1 MEYEQPLIPATLIR
15 RYQRFLADVTSAQG
29 EAFTVHC
36 PNTGAMQGC
45 QDPGSR
51 VWLLPATNPNRKYPY
66 SWELVEA
73 LPDVLVG
80 INTGRSNR
88 LVAEA
93 LDAGLIA
100 PLRGYRQVRREV
112 TVSHGGM
119 RSRMDFLLSGHR
131 RRPDCY
137 LEVKNVTAAV
147 DGGTALFPDA
157 VSIRASKHLEALMAL
172 RGDGQLWCS
181 VSSVL
186 TCAGSAQPSRSIR
199 FTHTL
204 WLAPRPRALRSMPMA
219 PRCRHAAC
227 SLRNACVCYGTNRAG
242 GPVVL

>member
-1 MEYEQPLIPATLIR
+1 MEYEQTLIPATLIR

-172 RGDGQLWCS
+172 RGDGHRAALVFCVQRAD
-181 VSSVL
+181 VRRVR
-186 TCAGSAQPSRSIR
+186 SAVEIDPVYA
-199 FTHTL
+199 HTL
-204 WLAPRPRALRSMPMA
+204 ARATAQGVEVYAYGAQVSPRRVQLAKRLRV
-219 PRCRHAAC
+219 
-227 SLRNACVCYGTNRAG
+227 LRD
-242 GPVVL
+242 